1 MKYLLR
7 FKITA
12 LLHER
17 SHCEPHGVAETE
29 LIDQDLLFITWVRIV
44 PFIRA
49 ESEDNCITW
58 LLLVNMNMR
67 DCLYLARMNR
77 RMETIR

>member
-17 SHCEPHGVAETE
+17 SNCEPHGVAETE
-29 LIDQDLLFITWVRIV
+29 LIDQDLLLITWVRIV

-49 ESEDNCITW
+49 ESEDNGF
-58 LLLVNMNMR
+58 R
-67 DCLYLARMNR
+67 
-77 RMETIR
+77 